1 MDVLIVLLYFNT
13 GAGNGRQTQKQ
24 VSQFFPGFPRG
35 RMARM
40 AQIAA
45 VIFGTFFVFALGQE
59 ISDEAKKD
67 GPLAF
72 TSLGYVRG
80 TEGETEQGTRFAKY
94 TKIPFAEPPIGEL
107 RLRDPRSKKAW
118 SGELDG
124 TQVAPPCLQVEYLE
138 ESAPRRSREDCLYLN
153 VFTPNV
159 LNNDQTSLKP
169 VMVWIHGGGFT
180 EGDASTLIDPEYLL
194 DQDVV
199 FVSIQYRLGLLGFL
213 AVENSTDLTGNLG
226 LKDQQEAL
234 RWVQRNI
241 VFFGG
246 DPAKVTI
253 FGVSAGAVSVHSQVL
268 SPSAKGLFRAA
279 ILQSGTAL
287 FYYERIVHRTTE
299 KKGSEVVE
307 KLGCANADD
316 QLECLRLLDAEAFSD
331 PELDAQVW
339 PVQVTTD
346 STGMRNGK
354 E

>member
-1 MDVLIVLLYFNT
+1 MNVTLRIGKRSVALTPSFKPIFLKLFTN
-13 GAGNGRQTQKQ
+13 
-24 VSQFFPGFPRG
+24 FP
-35 RMARM
+35 
-40 AQIAA
+40 
-45 VIFGTFFVFALGQE
+45 
-59 ISDEAKKD
+59 SKD
-67 GPLAF
+67 GRYRDLLLTTVIPYYYVC
-72 TSLGYVRG
+72 SLLLLLFVSI
-80 TEGETEQGTRFAKY
+80 FL
-94 TKIPFAEPPIGEL
+94 I
-107 RLRDPRSKKAW
+107 
-118 SGELDG
+118 
-124 TQVAPPCLQVEYLE
+124 LQQWGG
-138 ESAPRRSREDCLYLN
+138 SEDCLYLN

-268 SPSAKGLFRAA
+268 SPSANGLFRAA

-299 KKGSEVVE
+299 KKGSKVVE
-307 KLGCANADD
+307 KLGCSNADD
-316 QLECLRLLDAEAFSD
+316 QLECLRLVEAEAFID

>member
-1 MDVLIVLLYFNT
+1 
-13 GAGNGRQTQKQ
+13 
-24 VSQFFPGFPRG
+24 
-35 RMARM
+35 
-40 AQIAA
+40 
-45 VIFGTFFVFALGQE
+45 
-59 ISDEAKKD
+59 
-67 GPLAF
+67 
-72 TSLGYVRG
+72 
-80 TEGETEQGTRFAKY
+80 
-94 TKIPFAEPPIGEL
+94 
-107 RLRDPRSKKAW
+107 
-118 SGELDG
+118 
-124 TQVAPPCLQVEYLE
+124 
-138 ESAPRRSREDCLYLN
+138 
-153 VFTPNV
+153 
-159 LNNDQTSLKP
+159 
-169 VMVWIHGGGFT
+169 MVWIHGGGFT

-316 QLECLRLLDAEAFSD
+316 QLECLQLLDAEAFID
-331 PELDAQVW
+331 PGLDAQVW

-346 STGMRNGK
+346 STLMMDGK